1 VDTIDGEQYD
11 VLELTAVD
19 RSVTYQRVLYWV
31 RDSNSAPY
39 KAEFYSVSNRLL
51 KTCTYGKY
59 EKLLDRLRPTQLVMT
74 DALHEGEKSVLD
86 YSAMK
91 LRDLPDKVFTKDYL
105 KKLE

>member
-1 VDTIDGEQYD
+1 VHE
-11 VLELTAVD
+11 
-19 RSVTYQRVLYWV
+19 S
-31 RDSNSAPY
+31 SSAPY

-59 EKLLDRLRPTQLVMT
+59 EKILGKLRPTQLAMT